1 MLKKYVY
8 FSILLNEVGKKVLL
22 PYVEIFVS
30 LSRQEVLISRW
41 SNDRSAYDWRES
53 CLSCRQLNCLYCCII
68 IVYIVGNVFPC
79 RSRELIRAK
88 YCWFML
94 LELLIKKIL
103 LFLLVCGV

>member
-1 MLKKYVY
+1 MLKKYTY

-30 LSRQEVLISRW
+30 LSRQEV
-41 SNDRSAYDWRES
+41 DWRES